1 MSSALPA
8 ASHTESTSCRCCLKP
23 FQSETKFAPS
33 PSSSAFV
40 SKTCKQ
46 RCVCVCVLVLV
57 RVCARVC
64 VCVCVCAYVRVRVCV
79 CVRACVRLK
88 SACVSFSAF
97 FELADTLIAA
107 LVLRF
112 THTLSH
118 SHTNTHACM
127 DRCER
132 RWCRQTAASRVTP
145 RAFDAKPSA
154 PCVPSASAMYVCV
167 FFFVCGDG
175 FAGRRWVGG
184 SNLTLCLVQHML
196 DGVCSRS
203 KQS

>member
-1 MSSALPA
+1 MVV
-8 ASHTESTSCRCCLKP
+8 
-23 FQSETKFAPS
+23 FI
-33 PSSSAFV
+33 
-40 SKTCKQ
+40 
-46 RCVCVCVLVLV
+46 CVCPCV
-57 RVCARVC
+57 RVCAYVCVC
-64 VCVCVCAYVRVRVCV
+64 VCVCVCAYVCVRVCV
-79 CVRACVRLK
+79 CVRACVCLK

-107 LVLRF
+107 PVLRF

-167 FFFVCGDG
+167 CVYYFFVLFAGMILLAGDG
-175 FAGRRWVGG
+175 LAVQTSPSALFNTCSMVSAAEANRADGGAAATPGRRGKAPEA
-184 SNLTLCLVQHML
+184 H
-196 DGVCSRS
+196 GVY
-203 KQS
+203 QLGA